1 MLDPATWLT
10 QAQALD
16 EGRRERIDHKCGP
29 GTTLLVEHKQAGW
42 SAYCWRCND
51 KGWVPHPAE
60 NLAQKIERMNRR
72 AEADSEAKRSVRA
85 PLPAVRDPSEWPI
98 PYRVWLYKAGL
109 SNHDVREL
117 GAYWNPRIER
127 VILPVLD
134 QNGVPIYWQARTM
147 DTDRPKYLNPHVPGG
162 SVIPTYGLGRGTV
175 IALTEDI
182 LSAYKVGKV
191 TEAWALMGTSLHPSV
206 LRRLV
211 DSGAHVAIMLD
222 PDAAGIKAAAKIIK
236 TLTMYGVPAHR
247 VNLRADPKL
256 LSLQEIS
263 DGLGNNAASTAQ
275 VP

>member
-10 QAQALD
+10 LAQALD
-16 EGRRERIDHKCGP
+16 EGRRERHGHVCGP
-29 GTTLLVEHKQAGW
+29 GSTLLVEHKADGW

-51 KGWVPHPAE
+51 KGWMPHPAE

-72 AEADSEAKRSVRA
+72 DEADREAKRSVRA
-85 PLPAVRDPSEWPI
+85 PLPAVADPSEWPL

-109 SNHDVREL
+109 SNHDVRKL

-134 QNGVPIYWQARTM
+134 GDGEVIYWQARTM
-147 DTDRPKYLNPHVPGG
+147 EPDRPKYLNPHVPGG
-162 SVIPTYGLGRGTV
+162 SVIPTYGLGLGNV

-182 LSAYKVGKV
+182 LSAFKVGMV

-211 DSGAHVAIMLD
+211 DTGASVVIMLD
-222 PDAAGIKAAAKIIK
+222 PDAAGIKAAAKIVK
-236 TLTMYGVPAHR
+236 TLALYGVSATR
-247 VNLRADPKL
+247 ADLRADPKL
-256 LSLQEIS
+256 LSVKEIECVLS
-263 DGLGNNAASTAQ
+263 QLSSA
-275 VP
+275 